1 MKKKD
6 ELIIEMQDGLLNGVY
21 SLNPTLNE
29 VSLIEVDDV
38 HHRDRIKNFWRNNLL
53 VQRGCVSDIAA
64 QISDEAPKPLPMRLE
79 GRQLE
84 ELTRLFADNPVA
96 ERKLN
101 FLEGF
106 LYAWAMVNQKITAMC
121 RSSNGGE
128 RVKGKEMYETFKP
141 TLQSWL
147 TTYDTL
153 FEDLWQSANIDL
165 EE

>member
-6 ELIIEMQDGLLNGVY
+6 ELIIELYDGVLNGVY
-21 SLNPTLNE
+21 SLDPTLNE
-29 VSLIEVDDV
+29 VSLFENEDIQDRE
-38 HHRDRIKNFWRNNLL
+38 RIKSYWRNNLL
-53 VQRGCVSDIAA
+53 VLRGCVSDIAA
-64 QISDEAPKPLPMRLE
+64 QISDDAPKPLAMRLE
-79 GRQLE
+79 GKEFE

-96 ERKLN
+96 ERKLH

-121 RSSNGGE
+121 RSSNGGD
-128 RVKGKEMYETFKP
+128 RIKGKEMYETFKP

-147 TTYDTL
+147 MTYDTL
-153 FEDLWQSANIDL
+153 FEDLWQSANIGL